1 MRDSVDRQ
9 TLTSRAPVGY
19 QRSQLCS
26 NYGIMRSN
34 GRGYVKPSA
43 LHLTAWVMK
52 PRLLVYVITS
62 PCSSI
67 SSRGRKLTICDFD
80 MESESI
86 GSNGTGKYWKQAII
100 MKKNMTSCSLTKW
113 MIGMKAFMLPPPP
126 AFFLTTIKRLFLHCL
141 IREF

>member
-1 MRDSVDRQ
+1 MRDSCDRQ

-67 SSRGRKLTICDFD
+67 SSRERKLTICDFD

-86 GSNGTGKYWKQAII
+86 GSNGTGNYWKQAII
-100 MKKNMTSCSLTKW
+100 MKKKHDKLFTDQMDDWNESIYAATATCFLSHHHQAFISSLSRT
-113 MIGMKAFMLPPPP
+113 
-126 AFFLTTIKRLFLHCL
+126 
-141 IREF
+141 